1 VLDTGIYIREK
12 LEIFSVS
19 PFFIVNMNKKGLSPF
34 CYFGQM
40 GTDLFVFVIMISM
53 IIKPKVRANICMN
66 AHPAG
71 CAKETQRQI
80 DYVKS
85 QKKKRGIGVNS
96 VNRDRP
102 FFALVLGCSTGYGLA
117 SRITAAFEFGADTI
131 GVSFEREP
139 MEGKTASPGW
149 YNNLAFDK
157 AAKKEGLYSKT
168 FNADVYAHETRQLII
183 DEILKT
189 GKKIDLV
196 IYSVASS
203 MRVDPDTKQVYHS
216 SVKTQKTYYSGWGIN
231 ILQDCLVDGE
241 SEIATQEDIDES
253 VKVMGGEDWK
263 LWITSLLKADVL
275 AEGCKTM
282 AYSYIGPVESYPIYR
297 DGTIGF
303 AKRHLEDTGRELNK
317 LLDEKLGGQA
327 FISVN
332 KGVVTRSSAVIP
344 VISLYLSVVFK
355 IMKEKGIHEDCIM
368 QMDRLFAE
376 KMYCI
381 NNKKQ
386 EGQTFKIP
394 VDADNRIRLDEY
406 ELRED
411 VQTLAAKLMQDVDEE
426 NFHEL
431 SDVAGYVHDFYAVNG
446 FDIEGI
452 DYTKD
457 IDVMNIE

>member
-1 VLDTGIYIREK
+1 
-12 LEIFSVS
+12 
-19 PFFIVNMNKKGLSPF
+19 LS
-34 CYFGQM
+34 YQRTKVTK

-80 DYVKS
+80 DFIKK
-85 QKKKRGIGVNS
+85 QKVKRGIEVNS
-96 VNRDRP
+96 GDRP
-102 FFALVLGCSTGYGLA
+102 SFVLVLGCSTGYGLA
-117 SRITAAFEFGADTI
+117 SRITAAFEFGADTL

-139 MEGKTASPGW
+139 AEGKTASPGW

-157 AAKKEGLYSKT
+157 AAKDEGLYSVT
-168 FNADVYAHETRQLII
+168 LNADVYAHETRRKVIE
-183 DEILKT
+183 EIKKQ

-196 IYSVASS
+196 VYSIASS
-203 MRVDPDTKQVYHS
+203 MRTDPDTGITYQS
-216 SVKTQKTYYSGWGIN
+216 CVKTQKTYYSGWGIN

-241 SEIATQEDIDES
+241 SDIATQEDIDNS
-253 VKVMGGEDWK
+253 VKVMGGEDWN
-263 LWITSLLKADVL
+263 LWINQLMEADVL
-275 AEGCKTM
+275 AEGCRTM
-282 AYSYIGPVESYPIYR
+282 AYSYIGPVGSYPIYR
-297 DGTIGF
+297 DGTIGH
-303 AKRHLEDTGRELNK
+303 AKRHLEETGRKLNELMDK
-317 LLDEKLGGQA
+317 IIGGQA
-327 FISVN
+327 FVSVN

-368 QMDRLFAE
+368 QMDRLFTE
-376 KMYCI
+376 KMYTEEMR
-381 NNKKQ
+381 KKMKQ

-394 VDADNRIRLDEY
+394 VDSENRIRLDEY

-411 VQTLAAKLMQDVDEE
+411 VQSSVAELMEEIDED

-431 SDVAGYVHDFYAVNG
+431 SDVKGYIHDFYAVNG

-452 DYTKD
+452 DYTQD
-457 IDVMNIE
+457 VDVMGI

>member
-1 VLDTGIYIREK
+1 
-12 LEIFSVS
+12 
-19 PFFIVNMNKKGLSPF
+19 
-34 CYFGQM
+34 
-40 GTDLFVFVIMISM
+40 M

-66 AHPAG
+66 AHPVG
-71 CAKETQRQI
+71 CAKETLRQI
-80 DYVKS
+80 DFVKS
-85 QKKKRGIGVNS
+85 QRIKRGIAANG
-96 VNRDRP
+96 DRP
-102 FFALVLGCSTGYGLA
+102 LFALVLGCSTGYGLA

-131 GVSFEREP
+131 GVSLEREP

-149 YNNLAFDK
+149 YNNRAFDR
-157 AAKKEGLYSKT
+157 AAENEGLYAKT
-168 FNADVYAHETRQLII
+168 FNADVYAHETRQQVI
-183 DEILKT
+183 DEIKRT
-189 GKKIDLV
+189 GRKIDLV
-196 IYSVASS
+196 VYSVASS
-203 MRVDPDTKQVYHS
+203 IRVDPDTKQVYHS

-241 SEIATQEDIDES
+241 SDIATQEDIDES

-263 LWITSLLKADVL
+263 LWITSLLNADVL
-275 AEGCKTM
+275 AAGCKTM

-303 AKRHLEDTGRELNK
+303 AKRHLEDTGRELNE
-317 LLDEKLGGQA
+317 LLNNSIGGQS
-327 FISVN
+327 FVSVN

-376 KMYCI
+376 KMYTGEH
-381 NNKKQ
+381 NVK
-386 EGQTFKIP
+386 EGQTFKVP
-394 VDADNRIRLDEY
+394 VDSENRIRLDEY

-411 VQTLAAKLMQDVDEE
+411 VQTLAAKLMQDVDEN

-446 FDIEGI
+446 FDVEGV
-452 DYTKD
+452 DYTQD
-457 IDVMNIE
+457 VDVMDI